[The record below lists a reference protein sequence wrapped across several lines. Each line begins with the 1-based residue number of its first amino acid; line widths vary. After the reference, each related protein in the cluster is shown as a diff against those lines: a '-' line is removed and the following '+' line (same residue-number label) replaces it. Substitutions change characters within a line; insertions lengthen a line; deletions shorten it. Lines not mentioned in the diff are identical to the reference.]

1 MNQLWFDVVR
11 LLPGQFFLS
20 LFIHNSKHLKCNFS
34 RRKSLYGFEDF
45 LFIFFSTEITNSMTL
60 ACCARNKRN
69 FTQKPYFSAPTKL
82 VTLTHTHH
90 IYRCCTFFWWLLLGL
105 CRVAHYILHRKS
117 CFVLFI
123 FHRFV
128 MLHIQFFFFVEIMPV
143 LNEMCNKAHT
153 YI

>member
-82 VTLTHTHH
+82 VTLTHTSHLQMLYLFLMIIAWTVPCGTLYLAPKILFRL
-90 IYRCCTFFWWLLLGL
+90 IYISQICN
-105 CRVAHYILHRKS
+105 VAYT
-117 CFVLFI
+117 V
-123 FHRFV
+123 
-128 MLHIQFFFFVEIMPV
+128 FFFVEIMPV